1 MRDFPLNHHAGE
13 LHPFDGDLV
22 SLGGE
27 AVEHVQHVF
36 PVGVFQ
42 AEQGGIHEPGEDDA
56 RRFRPAPPC
65 IAEER
70 KVDSGGLL
78 AHVVQPD
85 EPGGLALPVD
95 GPEVIAVEADK
106 AYEFVFVMNLSAIKH
121 GAGRA
126 G

>member
-1 MRDFPLNHHAGE
+1 MM
-13 LHPFDGDLV
+13 
-22 SLGGE
+22 LGASG
-27 AVEHVQHVF
+27 
-36 PVGVFQ
+36 P
-42 AEQGGIHEPGEDDA
+42 
-56 RRFRPAPPC
+56 RPPC